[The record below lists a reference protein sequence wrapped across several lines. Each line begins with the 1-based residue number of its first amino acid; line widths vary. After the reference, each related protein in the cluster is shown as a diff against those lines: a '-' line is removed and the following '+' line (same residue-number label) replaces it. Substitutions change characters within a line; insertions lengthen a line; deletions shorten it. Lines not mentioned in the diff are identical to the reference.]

1 LDTLSRKTIRAAYYL
16 RVSTEQ
22 QELTNQRTEILPF
35 IEHRGWELVHGFED
49 VMSGRKGERD
59 RPAFTQMMK
68 AAHQRKF
75 DLIVFWALDRFT
87 REGTRATLNYL
98 ERLESKGVG
107 FVSFQEQWLDSTGPF
122 RDVMISMFASLAKQA
137 AARISERTKAG
148 LRVARAR
155 GKRLGRLSLHERT
168 VQKIILLSR
177 DAGIGA
183 RRISKETGYPLGTVN
198 AVLTKSRRILGQA

>member
-1 LDTLSRKTIRAAYYL
+1 LNTLSHQKTIRAAYYL

-35 IEHRGWELVHGFED
+35 IEHRGWELVHRFED
-49 VMSGRKGERD
+49 VMSGRKSERD

-75 DLIVFWALDRFT
+75 DLVVFWALDRFT

-122 RDVMISMFASLAKQA
+122 RDVMISMFASLAKQE

-148 LRVARAR
+148 LRVAKAR
-155 GKRLGRLSLHERT
+155 GKRLGRPPVPQETIR
-168 VQKIILLSR
+168 KILALNN
-177 DAGIGA
+177 DFGLGA
-183 RRISKETGYPLGTVN
+183 RRISKNTGFPLGTVN
-198 AVLTKSRRILGQA
+198 AILTKSRR